1 MSWENKSESESEEEE
16 EEESVEESEEEI
28 DDIQVLPVRIFIDN
42 EEVIIDDNNN
52 KIFHNNYWIKEYVK
66 HCFKVRTKCKE
77 KIIFDKTEV
86 HIFDEDNVIKIRLIF
101 FLKNNEE
108 VAKIEKVFLFN
119 GELHFLKFK
128 LNNEWKE
135 QYIKNYERIEEY
147 EEICE
152 KARDKYDEIV
162 LTKKL

>member
-1 MSWENKSESESEEEE
+1 MNFLLFSDLPEPES
-16 EEESVEESEEEI
+16 ESEEEI

-77 KIIFDKTEV
+77 KIIINKTEV
-86 HIFDEDNVIKIRLIF
+86 HIYKEDIEIKVKIKF

-108 VAKIEKVFLFN
+108 LAEAEIERHVFLCGIVYLLTFQ
-119 GELHFLKFK
+119 
-128 LNNEWKE
+128 LNNQWLE
-135 QYIKNYERIEEY
+135 QYIKKNEIMDEY
-147 EEICE
+147 EEICDQVI
-152 KARDKYDEIV
+152 DKYHDFLIT
-162 LTKKL
+162 TKL